1 VELLDF
7 ENAVKLRHAD
17 WTLNKSQ
24 SGVATWID
32 VVAGRDLVF
41 TIQVTPCDG
50 IGVSRRSSGEGLDFD
65 GHEEVFDDLG
75 DVLKFLESQ
84 VS

>member
-1 VELLDF
+1 MELLEF
-7 ENAVKLRHAD
+7 ENEVKLRHSN

-32 VVAGRDLVF
+32 IVVGSNRGF
-41 TIQVTPCDG
+41 TIQMTPADG

-75 DVLKFLESQ
+75 DVLKYLESQ

>member
-1 VELLDF
+1 MELLEI
-7 ENAVKLRHAD
+7 ENAVKLRHTD

-24 SGVATWID
+24 SGVAIWID
-32 VVAGRDLVF
+32 VVTGRNIGF
-41 TIQVTPCDG
+41 TIQLTPCDG

-75 DVLKFLESQ
+75 EVLRFLESQ